1 MVTMVRDDTTNNN
14 PDTTATTA
22 ATTSSSKVLVQA
34 YSHAR
39 QIYWVSPII
48 EKVSTADEDT
58 SGANDDDSGSNN
70 NKHTSPWLANAS
82 SNNNL
87 LSLATQ
93 GTAMTTSDAPFLEYP
108 ITAMQPATAAKF
120 YPVLETLMRRGEET
134 AAAARQFWQANPAT
148 QSVVQKTGQAL
159 QKAATA
165 ASDASDATTA
175 LQQHVTPTV
184 HGAKDKVETWARQ
197 AEEAAPAVEQQ
208 FRQVLTMVKDEE
220 ITTLLEKAKTRLEK
234 LVQTDLSAATR
245 DALAQQGIRIQLDLD
260 DDKELQSEETPN
272 EGEISV
278 SVSLNKSRQM
288 ALQSIQRILQQANL
302 ETADL
307 EAVRGEL
314 TQNFT
319 NAFDALSTAA
329 RSDRHLHQ
337 LFDTI
342 AEKTTVW
349 QEASG
354 RLLQT
359 RSASRP
365 PWWTS
370 VAPRCAFG
378 SRCTG
383 RTC

>member
-1 MVTMVRDDTTNNN
+1 MVRDDTTNNN
-14 PDTTATTA
+14 PDTTAATTT
-22 ATTSSSKVLVQA
+22 TTSSSKVLVQA

-159 QKAATA
+159 QKAATLSA
-165 ASDASDATTA
+165 TAASDATTA

-184 HGAKDKVETWARQ
+184 HVAKDKVELKRK
-197 AEEAAPAVEQQ
+197 
-208 FRQVLTMVKDEE
+208 LEE
-220 ITTLLEKAKTRLEK
+220 IHEDLDLAKVLEGLSLSEKYAMTPALPQSVNCDTFFEMAVGQRAK
-234 LVQTDLSAATR
+234 DGTR
-245 DALAQQGIRIQLDLD
+245 DD
-260 DDKELQSEETPN
+260 ES
-272 EGEISV
+272 S
-278 SVSLNKSRQM
+278 
-288 ALQSIQRILQQANL
+288 
-302 ETADL
+302 
-307 EAVRGEL
+307 
-314 TQNFT
+314 
-319 NAFDALSTAA
+319 
-329 RSDRHLHQ
+329 
-337 LFDTI
+337 
-342 AEKTTVW
+342 
-349 QEASG
+349 
-354 RLLQT
+354 
-359 RSASRP
+359 
-365 PWWTS
+365 
-370 VAPRCAFG
+370 
-378 SRCTG
+378 
-383 RTC
+383 